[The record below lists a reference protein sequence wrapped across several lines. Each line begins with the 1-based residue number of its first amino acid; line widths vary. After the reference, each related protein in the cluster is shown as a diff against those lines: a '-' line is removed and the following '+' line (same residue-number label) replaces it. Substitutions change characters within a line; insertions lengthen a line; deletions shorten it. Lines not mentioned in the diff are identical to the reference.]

1 MYADREESV
10 RGRASPSTG
19 REGDRPNLSEREK
32 ELQEQLRRRAVDSR
46 RRDVAEGSPM
56 SPPSHDSRTMR
67 RRGENSYEDER
78 TQYQGRRDFS
88 GYRRDQPPRSH
99 RGDYRSDYRRDDTYR
114 ISRRRSAS
122 PPKARSPSRNE
133 DYESRSVF
141 CSKLPSAAGER
152 DLGEFFEENLGNGTV
167 LFVQFVYDYHTG
179 QNLHAAYVELKSSDL
194 IFKALSLNGHTL
206 FGEAITVQNVEGAR
220 FHASSDY
227 LLIPKEAHA
236 QPSSHSHR
244 GPVTHQNSAPSQ
256 PSSRLYVGNLQYDIG
271 SEHVR
276 AVFEPFGEVEE
287 AEVYYDHATG
297 KSKGFAFV
305 QFRNADDAHRA
316 TEQLNGYELAGRQ
329 MRVGTSKARIS
340 SGPVRDRNGPPLT
353 TRFDEGGGAGI
364 NSADKRAALM
374 EKLARGDESNYGSYV
389 VSDLFSAQTPPI
401 PVTKS
406 SALLLKHMFDP
417 ARETGDWAAELRDDV
432 RMEAEKYGPVEHVL
446 VEKQSP
452 DGEVFVLFTSDAHAQ
467 QARSALNGRYF
478 GGQKIE
484 ASFIPEASVKARVG

>member
-1 MYADREESV
+1 MYADREESI
-10 RGRASPSTG
+10 RGRASPSAG
-19 REGDRPNLSEREK
+19 REGGQSDLSEREK

-46 RRDVAEGSPM
+46 RRDGAERSPM

-67 RRGENSYEDER
+67 RRGENSYEDRRE
-78 TQYQGRRDFS
+78 QYQGRRDFA
-88 GYRRDQPPRSH
+88 GYRRDPPPRSQ

-114 ISRRRSAS
+114 GPRRRSAS
-122 PPKARSPSRNE
+122 PPKARSPSRND

-141 CSKLPSAAGER
+141 CSNLPSAAGER
-152 DLGEFFEENLGNGTV
+152 DLGEFFEENLGNDTV
-167 LFVQFVYDYHTG
+167 VFVQFVYNYHTG

-194 IFKALSLNGHTL
+194 IYKALSLNGHTL
-206 FGEAITVQNVEGAR
+206 FGESITVQNVEGAR

-236 QPSSHSHR
+236 QPLNHMHR
-244 GPVTHQNSAPSQ
+244 APVTHQNSAPSQ

-353 TRFDEGGGAGI
+353 TRFDEGGGSGI

-374 EKLARGDESNYGSYV
+374 EKLARGDESTYGP
-389 VSDLFSAQTPPI
+389 AQTPPI
-401 PVTKS
+401 PVTNS

-417 ARETGDWAAELRDDV
+417 ATETGDWAAELRDDI

-452 DGEVFVLFTSDAHAQ
+452 DGEVFVLFTSDTHAQ
-467 QARSALNGRYF
+467 QARSALHGRYF

-484 ASFIPEASVKARVG
+484 ASLYVMATNTHTVYQNPLSELD